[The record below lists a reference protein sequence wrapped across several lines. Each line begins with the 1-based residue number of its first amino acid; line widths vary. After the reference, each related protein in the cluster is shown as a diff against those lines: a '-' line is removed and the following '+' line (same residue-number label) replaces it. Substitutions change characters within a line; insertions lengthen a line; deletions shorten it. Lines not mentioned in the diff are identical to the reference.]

1 MDPSPHRI
9 AHELLRQLAE
19 DEGFVNNALPLF
31 GAAPSFYLDDDDPD
45 DRAPHILATP
55 DTSEDGIGT
64 DGDIRIRLVVSA
76 YATPEEDV
84 VTPEGETPGLFIRP
98 STAKFDAFASM
109 ALSAVKRTRP
119 GAIFQAHS
127 AEWGLGELYP
137 LLFVIYTLTYRTIQ
151 AFGDQ

>member
-19 DEGFVNNALPLF
+19 DEDFASSAVPLF
-31 GAAPSFYLDDDDPD
+31 GASPNFYLDDDDPE

-55 DTSEDGIGT
+55 DTSEEGIGT
-64 DGDIRIRLVVSA
+64 DGEIRIRLVVSA
-76 YATPEEDV
+76 YAPPEEDA
-84 VTPEGETPGLFIRP
+84 VTPEGGTPGLFLRP
-98 STAKFDAFASM
+98 STAKFDALAR
-109 ALSAVKRTRP
+109 AAWLAVKRTRP
-119 GAIFQAHS
+119 GAILQSHS

-151 AFGDQ
+151 AFGDN